1 MPILEA
7 LTFSRS
13 INEFIS
19 RKDTNNNVKKYK
31 KNEEEENLLLEMN
44 LRKKKEKERKEE
56 HKRINAEFVNI
67 GHSQNSIISQ
77 EWHFG
82 YSANILDI

>member
-1 MPILEA
+1 M
-7 LTFSRS
+7 
-13 INEFIS
+13 
-19 RKDTNNNVKKYK
+19 K
-31 KNEEEENLLLEMN
+31 
-44 LRKKKEKERKEE
+44 LRKKNKKKQRKEE

-67 GHSQNSIISQ
+67 GHSQNPIISQ